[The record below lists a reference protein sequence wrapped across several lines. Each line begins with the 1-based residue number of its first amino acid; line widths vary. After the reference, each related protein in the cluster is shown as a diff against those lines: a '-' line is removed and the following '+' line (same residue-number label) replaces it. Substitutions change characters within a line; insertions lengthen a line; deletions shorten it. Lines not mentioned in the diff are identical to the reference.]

1 LAKLAEQ
8 VSKAPGLSFPQLAAN
23 PSELEATYRFL
34 SNENITWQ
42 AVLEPHVQAT
52 VGRCGQEEQVVVV
65 HDTSEFSFK
74 TENEAREGIGYL
86 SSGQTGFEAHF
97 ALAVS
102 LEAKGAPL
110 GLLGVIPHAR
120 AKKSDRDRTRPTRKR
135 PREQLEA
142 DRWRKLA
149 VETEQRLQG
158 RAKVVHV
165 MDSEADSYPL
175 FAELAAQK
183 IGFVVRAYH
192 NRYLEDR
199 MSTMADVFEKSE
211 SQLFREVPISPRKGR
226 KSRGGKGR
234 ANLRRNGRVATL
246 RIKSARIEFPRPKTA
261 QSTHERVALN
271 VVKVY
276 ESEPPEDQ
284 PPVEWIL
291 LTTEPID
298 TPDAVERVVDIYR
311 LRWKIEEYFKALKT
325 GCAYERRQL
334 MSLHSLLNALA
345 LLAPIAWRLLLMRHL
360 AHHDEQRPA
369 GDLISRAELDV
380 LRAISTRVKLG
391 PAPSVQQVLWAIAG
405 LGGHLKN
412 NGPPGWQTIWAG
424 FGVLAVAL
432 RAVASMKTS
441 DQS

>member
-1 LAKLAEQ
+1 VKLAEQ
-8 VSKAPGLSFPQLAAN
+8 VSRGPGLSFPQLAAS

-34 SNENITWQ
+34 KNENITWQ

-74 TENEAREGIGYL
+74 TENEAREGMGYL
-86 SSGQTGFEAHF
+86 SSGQPGFEAHF

-110 GLLGVIPHAR
+110 GLLGFIPHAR
-120 AKKSDRDRTRPTRKR
+120 AKSEKDRKRPITKR
-135 PREQLEA
+135 PREELEA

-158 RAKVVHV
+158 RARTVHV

-175 FAELAAQK
+175 FAELAAQE
-183 IGFVVRAYH
+183 IAFVIRAYH

-199 MSTMADVFEKSE
+199 MSTMADVFAQSE

-246 RIKSARIEFPRPKTA
+246 HIKSARIEFPRPKTA
-261 QSTHERVALN
+261 QSAHDRVALN
-271 VVKVY
+271 VVKVF
-276 ESEPPEDQ
+276 EPEPPTDQ

-291 LTTEPID
+291 LTSEPID
-298 TPDAVERVVDIYR
+298 TPAAVERIVDIYR

-325 GCAYERRQL
+325 GCAYEQRQL

-369 GDLISRAELDV
+369 ADLISREELDV

-391 PAPSVQQVLWAIAG
+391 SAPSVQQVLWAIAG

-424 FGVLAVAL
+424 FGVLAIAL
-432 RAVASMKTS
+432 RAVTSMKTS